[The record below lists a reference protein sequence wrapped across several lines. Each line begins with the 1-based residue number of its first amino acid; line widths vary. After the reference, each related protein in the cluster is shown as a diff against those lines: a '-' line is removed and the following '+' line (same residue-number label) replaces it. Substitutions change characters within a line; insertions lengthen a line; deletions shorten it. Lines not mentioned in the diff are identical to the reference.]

1 MPLRF
6 KLPVIKAN
14 PKPKT
19 KVENK
24 EDKIIRVDPF
34 VEMPQ
39 EIVMMYLLPLD
50 ADSLISA
57 CSTSPSV
64 RQICDDEYFWKSK
77 AQQDFDVT
85 DDFNISKERS
95 WKNYYF
101 NLAYPERYFK
111 QLINRKDFEMANLLA
126 QSNLTNPG
134 FDVYKMFLWAL
145 ERYEKGLNDLING
158 LVEYFGYANLSI
170 DEVLSLQILCALS
183 SIADYEWYNTMKFIF
198 NNQFST
204 ETYETE
210 ALRCALLSESVDFIR
225 RAYTSYLNIN
235 GIKNER
241 ANRGAKPSA
250 FVRYL
255 EEVGLERDKIDRRI
269 KVLESIYR
277 SYTGVLRAHRI
288 PL

>member
-1 MPLRF
+1 MSLRF
-6 KLPVIKAN
+6 KLPVIKV
-14 PKPKT
+14 PKQ
-19 KVENK
+19 EEQI
-24 EDKIIRVDPF
+24 EDTRVDPF
-34 VEMPQ
+34 LGMPQ

-50 ADSLISA
+50 ADSLVSA
-57 CSTSPSV
+57 CSTSQSV

-77 AQQDFDVT
+77 AQQDFDVAE
-85 DDFNISKERS
+85 DFDISKEKS

-101 NLAYPERYFK
+101 NLAYPE
-111 QLINRKDFEMANLLA
+111 
-126 QSNLTNPG
+126 
-134 FDVYKMFLWAL
+134 
-145 ERYEKGLNDLING
+145 KGLNDLING
-158 LVEYFGYANLSI
+158 LIEYLGYANLPI

-183 SIADYEWYNTMKFIF
+183 LIADYEWYNTMKFIF

-204 ETYETE
+204 EAYETE

-250 FVRYL
+250 FVKYL

>member
-1 MPLRF
+1 MSLRF
-6 KLPVIKAN
+6 KLPVIKV
-14 PKPKT
+14 PKQ
-19 KVENK
+19 EEQI
-24 EDKIIRVDPF
+24 EDTRVDPF
-34 VEMPQ
+34 LGMPQ

-50 ADSLISA
+50 ADSLVSA
-57 CSTSPSV
+57 CSTSQSV

-77 AQQDFDVT
+77 AQQDFDVAE
-85 DDFNISKERS
+85 DFDISKEKS

-111 QLINRKDFEMANLLA
+111 QLINRKDFEMANILA
-126 QSNLTNPG
+126 QSNLTDPR
-134 FDVYKMFLWAL
+134 FDIYKMFLWAL
-145 ERYEKGLNDLING
+145 EHYEKGLNDVING
-158 LVEYFGYANLSI
+158 LVEYFGYTNLPI

-183 SIADYEWYNTMKFIF
+183 LIADYEWYNTMKFIF

-204 ETYETE
+204 DAYETE

-250 FVRYL
+250 FVKYL